1 MNLNRNDECWC
12 GSKLKYKKCHMS
24 FDEKLK
30 YLKNNGFIVPSHD
43 IIKTKDQIEK
53 IKESANINNAV
64 LDLVAKEI
72 KEGMTTDDIDKIV
85 YDFTIS
91 QGAIPAPLGYGG
103 FPKSVCTSINSE
115 ICHGIPSKDVV
126 IKDGDIINVD
136 VSTIYNG
143 YYSDASRMFMIG
155 NVSEEAKRLVEVT
168 KECLYKGIEAVKPW
182 EHIGA
187 IGAAIQEHAE
197 KNGYSVVRDF
207 GGHGIG
213 LKFHEDPFVFHI
225 GKKDEGMILVPG
237 MIFTIE
243 PMINQGD
250 YELYIDADNEWTAYT
265 DDGKL
270 SAQWEH
276 MVLVTEDGVEILS
289 K

>member
-43 IIKTKDQIEK
+43 ILKTKDQIEK

>member
-1 MNLNRNDECWC
+1 MWPTC
-12 GSKLKYKKCHMS
+12 
-24 FDEKLK
+24 
-30 YLKNNGFIVPSHD
+30 
-43 IIKTKDQIEK
+43 
-53 IKESANINNAV
+53 
-64 LDLVAKEI
+64 
-72 KEGMTTDDIDKIV
+72 
-85 YDFTIS
+85 
-91 QGAIPAPLGYGG
+91 IPAPLGYHD
-103 FPKSVCTSINSE
+103 FPKSVCTSINDE
-115 ICHGIPSKDVV
+115 ICHGIPSPDRVL
-126 IKDGDIINVD
+126 KDGDIINVD

-182 EHIGA
+182 GHLGD
-187 IGAAIQEHAE
+187 IGAAIEAHA
-197 KNGYSVVRDF
+197 KANGYSVVEEF

-213 LKFHEDPFVFHI
+213 LEFHEDPFVYHYK
-225 GKKDEGMILVPG
+225 GAKGMVLVPG

-243 PMINQGD
+243 PMINQGEPD
-250 YELYIDADNEWTAYT
+250 LYIDADNGWTSYT

-276 MVLVTEDGVEILS
+276 MILVTEDGVEILS